1 MQPIRPVYLNLF
13 KIRLPVTGIVSLAHR
28 VSGVLLFIAIPFLIY
43 LVDISV
49 SSEQGFADAIAW
61 MDHPFVVLFQ
71 LMLIWS
77 LAHHFFAGIRFLF
90 LDFDIGITKSG
101 STMTAWLVIVVE
113 LLVVAL
119 FLVGVLM

>member
-61 MDHPFVVLFQ
+61 TDHPFVVLFQ

-119 FLVGVLM
+119 FLVGVLR